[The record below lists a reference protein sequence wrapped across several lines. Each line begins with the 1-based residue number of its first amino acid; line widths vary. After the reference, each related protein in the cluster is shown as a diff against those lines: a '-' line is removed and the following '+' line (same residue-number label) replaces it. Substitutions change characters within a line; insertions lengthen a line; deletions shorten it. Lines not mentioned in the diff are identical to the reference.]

1 MFDIAAKRKQQ
12 NDESLLLPTEYKQE
26 EVLKGQLRYSKLV
39 GSDGHVEK
47 DAFGLQDT
55 GLPYQHTV
63 TTQRS
68 KNRRST
74 QRHTFFM
81 MGGGGGGGSSN
92 EIDMKPTTVSTIH
105 DGDEMDDGYDSGTA
119 VTEVVND
126 EYLVRTNHSLNN
138 LTLVAH

>member
-12 NDESLLLPTEYKQE
+12 HDKSLLLPTEYKQE
-26 EVLKGQLRYSKLV
+26 EVLKGQLRYSKLM

-47 DAFGLQDT
+47 DAFGLDET

-63 TTQRS
+63 TTKRS

-81 MGGGGGGGSSN
+81 MGGGGGS
-92 EIDMKPTTVSTIH
+92 DMKPTSVSTIH
-105 DGDEMDDGYDSGTA
+105 DGEEMDDGYDSGTA
-119 VTEVVND
+119 VTE
-126 EYLVRTNHSLNN
+126 YLVRKTP
-138 LTLVAH
+138 